1 MPHAAF
7 PDVFLTPRLRA
18 ERMRQSHLS
27 FITQMHA
34 NADVMA
40 TMGGTRDAAASRL
53 YLAQN
58 VAHWLDH
65 GYGMY
70 VLQTREHG
78 ALAGRA
84 GLKFTLTD
92 EGGAIELAYAF
103 EPDCWG
109 RGYAVEIATALVGL
123 GFRLL
128 PVDTLCAVAIRSNAA
143 SRRVLEKIG
152 MRLLGDVEAAADN
165 ANANNANNANAK
177 PDSDTKVRY
186 EIHRRQWRDQQD
198 VADANTALPSR

>member
-1 MPHAAF
+1 
-7 PDVFLTPRLRA
+7 
-18 ERMRQSHLS
+18 MRQSHLS

-109 RGYAVEIATALVGL
+109 RGYAVEISTALVGL

-152 MRLLGDVEAAADN
+152 MRLLGDVEAATD
-165 ANANNANNANAK
+165 NANNANAK
-177 PDSDTKVRY
+177 PDSNTKVRY